1 MVKNSSALGDFVYTD
16 VEFRQYRRLRAVRLL
31 HAGVGFLLA
40 YAIAWSVV
48 ALMRGD
54 WPTLILQGISG
65 AGAAWVWFCLSR
77 GRLGLAGHSYFC
89 IVIPVVAGMI
99 ALEGVTGPFLSMSHY
114 HLLPLI
120 VGAYLLF
127 FEHSQRGRRVY
138 VGACVLI
145 FVSVELALVSLPPLG
160 LAYDSEAQRTG
171 RWILSLANFASLI
184 WVARLFVADLAE
196 AEKQLASANARMEA
210 LLENMLPATISQRLR
225 REGRTFADAFGEC
238 SVLFADIVGYTA
250 LSESLPNVV
259 GLLDAIFTR
268 FDDLTEQGGL
278 EKIKTI
284 GDAYMVAAG
293 IPEARPDH
301 AVAAAELALQMQT
314 AIKDFPGLEI
324 RIGINSG
331 AVVAGVIGKKRFIYD
346 LWGDTVNIAA
356 RMESQG
362 ISGEIQISD
371 ATRAL
376 LPPDFICKD
385 RGEIAVKG
393 KGRMR
398 VFLLKGRATR
408 TNSRGSADPA
418 VPNLSP

>member
-1 MVKNSSALGDFVYTD
+1 MLSKQSAVGDFVYSD
-16 VEFRQYRRLRAVRLL
+16 VEFRHYRRHRAERLL
-31 HAGVGFLLA
+31 RTGVGFLLA
-40 YAIAWSVV
+40 YVIAWSAV
-48 ALMRGD
+48 ALARGD
-54 WPTLILQGISG
+54 WLALTVQGIS
-65 AGAAWVWFCLSR
+65 ACGAAWVWFSLSR
-77 GRLGLAGHSYFC
+77 NQLGLASHSYFW
-89 IVIPVVAGMI
+89 IVIPVVASLI
-99 ALEGVTGPFLSMSHY
+99 AVEGVSGPFLGMSHY
-114 HLLPLI
+114 HLLPLT

-127 FEHSQRGRRVY
+127 FEHGKRARRIY
-138 VGACVLI
+138 VGACVAI
-145 FVSVELALVSLPPLG
+145 FAVVELGLVNLPPLG
-160 LAYDSEAQRTG
+160 LPYGVEARQSG
-171 RWILSLANFASLI
+171 RWLLFFANFASLL

-196 AEKQLASANARMEA
+196 AEKQLANANARMEA
-210 LLENMLPATISQRLR
+210 LLENMLPPTISRRLR
-225 REGRTFADAFGEC
+225 VEGRTFADAFGEC
-238 SVLFADIVGYTA
+238 SVLFADIVGYTSLA
-250 LSESLPNVV
+250 ESVPNVV
-259 GLLDAIFTR
+259 NLLDAIFTR
-268 FDDLTEQGGL
+268 FDDLTEQSGL

-301 AVAAAELALQMQT
+301 AAAAAELALRMQT

-362 ISGEIQISD
+362 ISGEIQVSE

-376 LPPDFICKD
+376 LPADFVCED

-398 VFLLKGRATR
+398 VFLLKER
-408 TNSRGSADPA
+408 TTSAQAA
-418 VPNLSP
+418 VP

>member
-1 MVKNSSALGDFVYTD
+1 MSNRSALGEYVYTD
-16 VEFRQYRRLRAVRLL
+16 VEFRQYRRRRALRLL
-31 HAGVGFLLA
+31 HTGVGFLLA
-40 YAIAWSVV
+40 YAMAWSVV
-48 ALMRGD
+48 ALTRGD
-54 WPTLILQGISG
+54 WLTLILQGVSVCG
-65 AGAAWVWFCLSR
+65 GAWVWFCLCR
-77 GRLGLAGHSYFC
+77 GQLGLAGHSYFC

-120 VGAYLLF
+120 GGAYLLF
-127 FEHSQRGRRVY
+127 FEHGKRGRRVY
-138 VGACVLI
+138 VSTCLMI
-145 FVSVELALVSLPPLG
+145 FVSVELGLLTWPALG
-160 LAYDSEAQRTG
+160 LAYPPDAQGTG

-184 WVARLFVADLAE
+184 WVARIFVADLAE
-196 AEKQLASANARMEA
+196 AEKQLAGANARMEA
-210 LLENMLPATISQRLR
+210 LLENMLPLTISQRLR

-250 LSESLPNVV
+250 LSESVPNVV

-268 FDDLTEQGGL
+268 FDDLTEQSGL

-293 IPEARPDH
+293 IPVARPDH
-301 AVAAAELALQMQT
+301 AIAAAKLALRMQT
-314 AIKDFPGLEI
+314 AIKEFPGLEI

-371 ATRAL
+371 ATHAL
-376 LPPDFICKD
+376 LPSNFICED

-398 VFLLKGRATR
+398 VYLLKGCETLI
-408 TNSRGSADPA
+408 SS
-418 VPNLSP
+418 